1 MPDSD
6 AMSDYQ
12 RIEIGPIEQWREHFG
27 GFVPDRSR
35 DGRRVLDH
43 ELPMQFVGVTANSLV
58 PGEEAGYW
66 HAHSSDEELYIFL
79 TGTGQMG
86 LDDDVVEVG
95 PGTAIRVGQGVMR
108 TWRALPDSPGPLTWF
123 CIRGDG
129 DALPHLPDDAHRIT
143 DVPMPW

>member
-1 MPDSD
+1 
-6 AMSDYQ
+6 MSDYQ
-12 RIEIGPIEQWREHFG
+12 RIDLGPTDAWRDHHG
-27 GFVPDRSR
+27 GFREGRMR
-35 DGRRVLDH
+35 DGRRVIDH
-43 ELPMQFVGVTANSLV
+43 ELPMQYVGATANSLV

-86 LDDDVVEVG
+86 LDDDVVDVG

-108 TWRALPDSPGPLTWF
+108 TWRALPDSDGPLTWL

-129 DALPHLPDDAHRIT
+129 DDLPHLPDDAHPIT

>member
-1 MPDSD
+1 
-6 AMSDYQ
+6 MSDYQ
-12 RIEIGPIEQWREHFG
+12 RIDMGPLDQWRGHYG

-35 DGRRVLDH
+35 DGRRVIDH

-79 TGTGQMG
+79 TGRGQMG
-86 LDDDVVEVG
+86 LDDDVVDVE

-108 TWRALPDSPGPLTWF
+108 TWRALPDSDGPLTWL

-129 DALPHLPDDAHRIT
+129 GDLPHLPDDAHRIT
-143 DVPMPW
+143 DIPMPW